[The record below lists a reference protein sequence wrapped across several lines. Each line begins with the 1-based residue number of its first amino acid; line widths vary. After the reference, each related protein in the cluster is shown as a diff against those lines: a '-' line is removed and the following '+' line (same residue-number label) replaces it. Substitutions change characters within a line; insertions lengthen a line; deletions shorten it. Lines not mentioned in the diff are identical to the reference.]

1 MGVIVFISGVWGELM
16 CISNFDGAKKTNR
29 TRGRCGRVCIT
40 DVCKLLALPCTSSAL
55 GALGVGTVEWH
66 AGTSAGSGLG
76 QTCFT
81 SGWSCHG
88 RLAQPES

>member
-55 GALGVGTVEWH
+55 GALGVGMVEDMPTLLRA
-66 AGTSAGSGLG
+66 AGWRHVLHLAGHVS
-76 QTCFT
+76 F
-81 SGWSCHG
+81 S
-88 RLAQPES
+88 